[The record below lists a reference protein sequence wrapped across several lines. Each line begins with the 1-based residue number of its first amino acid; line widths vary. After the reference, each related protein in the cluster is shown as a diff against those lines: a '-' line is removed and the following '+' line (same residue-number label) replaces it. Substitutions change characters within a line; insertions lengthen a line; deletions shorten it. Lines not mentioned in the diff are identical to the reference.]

1 MPDEALAVHESDVEG
16 VRLIEVFGE
25 LDLAT
30 APRLCAKLD
39 AARAQRVR
47 RVVVDLTGVD
57 FCDSTGLRA
66 LMGASTELRHAGG
79 KLAVAVLPDGGV
91 ARLFDV
97 TGIREALPTHDT
109 QASAL
114 ASLTV
119 LPAGDA

>member
-1 MPDEALAVHESDVEG
+1 MPDEALAVHESDVDG
-16 VRLIEVFGE
+16 VRLLEVFGE

-30 APRLCAKLD
+30 APGLCAKLD

-47 RVVVDLTGVD
+47 RLVVDLTGVD

-66 LMGASTELRHAGG
+66 LMGASRELRHAGG

-97 TGIREALPTHDT
+97 TGIREALPVYDT
-109 QASAL
+109 QQGAL
-114 ASLTV
+114 ASLAV
-119 LPAGDA
+119 LPT

>member
-1 MPDEALAVHESDVEG
+1 MPDEALAVHESDVDG

-39 AARAQRVR
+39 TARTQRVR

-109 QASAL
+109 QGEAL
-114 ASLTV
+114 ASLAV
-119 LPAGDA
+119 LPT

>member
-1 MPDEALAVHESDVEG
+1 MPDEALAVHESDVDG

-39 AARAQRVR
+39 AARAQRIR

-109 QASAL
+109 QQDAL
-114 ASLTV
+114 TALTV
-119 LPAGDA
+119 LPT

>member
-1 MPDEALAVHESDVEG
+1 MPDEALAVHESDVDG
-16 VRLIEVFGE
+16 VRLLEVFGE

-30 APRLCAKLD
+30 APRLCARLD
-39 AARAQRVR
+39 AARGARVR

-57 FCDSTGLRA
+57 FIDSTGLRA

-79 KLAVAVLPDGGV
+79 KLAVALLPEGGV

-97 TGIREALPTHDT
+97 TGIRESLRTFDT
-109 QASAL
+109 QGEAL

-119 LPAGDA
+119 LPA